1 MIVFSI
7 QYINPCDFYVYKTFT
22 KQLKMKK
29 NKSHECHQKT
39 DNHMIVIYN
48 KRNTNHFTMIGN
60 AIFFNKLKKNGFQ
73 IRQILLCNYYAVSF

>member
-29 NKSHECHQKT
+29 TKVT
-39 DNHMIVIYN
+39 
-48 KRNTNHFTMIGN
+48 N
-60 AIFFNKLKKNGFQ
+60 AIKKQ
-73 IRQILLCNYYAVSF
+73 IIT